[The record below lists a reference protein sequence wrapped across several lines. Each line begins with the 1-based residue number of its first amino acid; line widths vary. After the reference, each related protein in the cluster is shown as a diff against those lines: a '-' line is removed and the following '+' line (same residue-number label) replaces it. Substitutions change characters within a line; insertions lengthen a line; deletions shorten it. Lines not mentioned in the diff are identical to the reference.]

1 MKIEIFDALNS
12 VTGVTQWPCLD
23 RAILPSA
30 HKPKKESCMHGVLNE
45 ICLQNFFRGV

>member
-30 HKPKKESCMHGVLNE
+30 HKPGKESRMYGVLNE
-45 ICLQNFFRGV
+45 VYL

>member
-1 MKIEIFDALNS
+1 MKIEIFYALNS
-12 VTGVTQWPCLD
+12 VTGVTQWLCLD

-30 HKPKKESCMHGVLNE
+30 HKPRKESCMHGVLNE